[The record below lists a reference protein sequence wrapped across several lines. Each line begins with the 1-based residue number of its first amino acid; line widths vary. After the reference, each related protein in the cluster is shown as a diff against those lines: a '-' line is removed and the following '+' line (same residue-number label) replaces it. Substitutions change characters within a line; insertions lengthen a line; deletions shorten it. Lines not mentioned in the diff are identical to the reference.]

1 MSQPPITT
9 TPRASTLSIV
19 VPLFNEER
27 NVEATVEELRSKIGA
42 RVDAWEAILVDDGSL
57 DGTAAVAE
65 ALAADDG
72 RVRVVR
78 HESNRGYG
86 AALRTGFAAATHPLV
101 FYTDGDLQFDL
112 AEIDRLLAL
121 VDGADIVTGYRIDRQ
136 DPWHRRFNAAFYNT
150 TMRLLFGVRVKDLD
164 CAFKIYRKSIF
175 DKIAPRSD
183 GILISGEILVE
194 ATRQNLSIRE
204 VGVTHHPRRA
214 GVPTGNKPLVVIAA
228 MIELARFC
236 GRQLLRRAPATP
248 PDRRDQRRGAAR

>member
-1 MSQPPITT
+1 MSRPPITPE
-9 TPRASTLSIV
+9 PRAAALSIV
-19 VPLFNEER
+19 VPMFNEER
-27 NVEATVEELRSKIGA
+27 NVEATVEEIRSKIGP
-42 RVDAWEAILVDDGSL
+42 RVDVWEAILVDDGSL
-57 DGTAAVAE
+57 DDTAAVAE
-65 ALAADDG
+65 ALAADDR

-78 HESNRGYG
+78 HPGNRGYG
-86 AALRTGFAAATHPLV
+86 AALRSGFAAAAYPLV

-136 DPWHRRFNAAFYNT
+136 DPWHRRFNASFYNA

-175 DKIAPRSD
+175 ETIAPRSD

-194 ATRQNLSIRE
+194 ATRQGLVIRE

-214 GVPTGNKPLVVIAA
+214 GVATGNKPLVVMAA
-228 MIELARFC
+228 MLELARFC
-236 GRQLLRRAPATP
+236 KRQLLRPASSTSAE
-248 PDRRDQRRGAAR
+248 RRRRGTTR

>member
-86 AALRTGFAAATHPLV
+86 AALRSGFAAARHPLV

-112 AEIDRLLAL
+112 DEIDRLIPLL
-121 VDGADIVTGYRIDRQ
+121 DGADIVTGWRINRQ
-136 DPWHRRFNAAFYNT
+136 DPCHRRFKAGIYDLVVMTLFCR
-150 TMRLLFGVRVKDLD
+150 RLRDLD
-164 CAFKIYRKSIF
+164 CAFKFYRKSIF
-175 DKIAPRSD
+175 EVVQMKSD
-183 GILISGEILVE
+183 GILISGEILVQ
-194 ATRQNLSIRE
+194 AVQHGLSIRE
-204 VGVTHHPRRA
+204 VGVTHYPRTR
-214 GVPTGNKPLVVIAA
+214 GTPTGNKPLVVVAA
-228 MIELARFC
+228 MLELVKFC
-236 GRQLLRRAPATP
+236 WTQWRLKPRAVQVGR
-248 PDRRDQRRGAAR
+248 GSG